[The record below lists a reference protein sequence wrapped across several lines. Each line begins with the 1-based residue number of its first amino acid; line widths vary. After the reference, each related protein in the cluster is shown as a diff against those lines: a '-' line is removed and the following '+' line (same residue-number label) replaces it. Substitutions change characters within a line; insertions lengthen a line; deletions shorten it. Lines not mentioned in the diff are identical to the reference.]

1 MENDNRIPRL
11 DILPTEVVIAIFK
24 FLSIV
29 DKCQLCQVCKR
40 FRLIIYNNIEFWKYL
55 DLSPFGERLSN
66 ENLFMIV
73 KTRWKSTIEGHKLD
87 LSGCRLIT
95 SHALEKL
102 VELHSNFQEIHL
114 NVEPRYDNWR
124 NEIRYDYWIK
134 QLYYKKS
141 PTFLK
146 NDRPGLYQRWEITK
160 PSYIWQ
166 FSNKSIQTVLTGSF
180 KTIKQLSLGNQSLH
194 RETATLIS
202 NCSQLIRLDLSGTN
216 LDKVS
221 LQDILQRVIQLESLK
236 LLELELSPM
245 TLMMISR
252 FTNLQQLHIS
262 VLDKKN
268 VASKTIADMLK
279 KLRKLKDFR
288 MNQAMIGE
296 VDKVVIEGL
305 SWIFCDGPIEDST
318 KILEEEKIKNG
329 GRNMDQN
336 RSPLQHLD
344 ISPKLDIYPR
354 SRERSMQI
362 EHYITISNSSLWSL
376 AVNHPFL
383 ISLRLVN
390 AYAISAEGVD
400 GLLSSLQCLEVFELR
415 RWRGTELEPLQKL
428 TPKFCPKLREIV
440 LHGVEV
446 ANFNEWIKD
455 GECQDEGN
463 LMIKNK
469 IGFQNLEILDL
480 VDVSTFFK
488 FHADVII
495 KNCVNLRKVRLVRV
509 GDVNFQ
515 DEEYKLSHL
524 DNFINDCG
532 WMDV

>member
-1 MENDNRIPRL
+1 IPRL
-11 DILPTEVVIAIFK
+11 DILPTEVVISIFK

-40 FRLIIYNNIEFWKYL
+40 FRLIIYNNLEFWKYL

-66 ENLFMIV
+66 QNLFIIV
-73 KTRWKSTIEGHKLD
+73 KTRWKSNMEGHKLD

-95 SHALEKL
+95 SYALEKL

-124 NEIRYDYWIK
+124 NEMKHDYWIK
-134 QLYYKKS
+134 ELYYKKS

-146 NDRPGLYQRWEITK
+146 NDRLGLYQRWEITK

-166 FSNKSIQTVLTGSF
+166 CSNKSIQTILTGSF
-180 KTIKQLSLGNQSLH
+180 KTLKQLSLGNQILH
-194 RETATLIS
+194 RETATMIS

-216 LDKVS
+216 LDKAS
-221 LQDILQRVIQLESLK
+221 LQDILQSVIQLESLK

-252 FTNLQQLHIS
+252 LTNLEQLHLS
-262 VLDKKN
+262 VLDKRN
-268 VASKTIADMLK
+268 IAAKTIADTLK

-296 VDKVVIEGL
+296 ADNIVIKGL
-305 SWIFCDGPIEDST
+305 SWIYCDGPIEDPT
-318 KILEEEKIKNG
+318 KILEENKIKNG
-329 GRNMDQN
+329 VEQN
-336 RSPLQHLD
+336 RTPLQHLD
-344 ISPKLDIYPR
+344 LSPKLDIYPR
-354 SRERSMQI
+354 SRERSMQL

-428 TPKFCPKLREIV
+428 TPTFCPKLREIV

-446 ANFNEWIKD
+446 ANFDEWIKE
-455 GECQDEGN
+455 GECQDEN

-480 VDVSTFFK
+480 VDVLKFFK
-488 FHADVII
+488 YHIDIII
-495 KNCVNLRKVRLVRV
+495 KNCVTLRKVRLVRV
-509 GDVNFQ
+509 GDVNFKG
-515 DEEYKLSHL
+515 DECKLSHL
-524 DNFINDCG
+524 DSIINDSG